1 VEGQG
6 RHAQDTDAVSGELVS
21 HIPSTERPAAVLE
34 GFRPY
39 DAPAAA
45 LYAERRWWL
54 GLTIGDM
61 FDKSSDLYPRKEAL
75 VGRTHGGTEGRYS
88 CADLRRRVDELAVG
102 MLRAGFVPGD
112 RVLLQLP
119 NWPEFVIAYFAL
131 QKAGLVMVLLT
142 VNHTAR
148 EVVHLARL
156 TQPAGW
162 IVPGH
167 YRKTDYAPLIAQV
180 RQDVPAM
187 DKVVVVG
194 GAVPSGCL
202 SFAALQDGAV
212 GAEEIRIV
220 LEAARPEP
228 TAVCQILPSGGTT
241 GLPKGAPR
249 THNDYICNI
258 EYKSKA
264 WDLNVTDRVLVAT
277 TVGHNLALLVCVT
290 AAVFHGAGMVVLD
303 STRPEDFC
311 RTVQDERITATG
323 LVPTLMSRIAA
334 FEALAEYDLSSLN
347 KVYVGAANSPP
358 DLVRAVESRLGVR
371 YTNAFGMVEGV
382 CSESRPDDPEDIVC
396 NTIGRPVCPYDEVVT
411 LDASG
416 VKTAAGIEGEL
427 AARGPGIFT
436 GYFNNPAA
444 NQQAFTPDGYFR
456 TGDLAVIDERG
467 VIRIT
472 GRLKDIIIRGGE
484 NIAARDVEDLISAHP
499 GVEYVAVVGL
509 PDPDLGEVVCAV
521 VKPRSGASLDAD
533 GIVSHL
539 ESLEAPKKFIPA
551 RVEIVQ
557 TIPLTAAGKADKKLL
572 RQQITA
578 TTTGAAGGEEKSA

>member
-1 VEGQG
+1 MS
-6 RHAQDTDAVSGELVS
+6 HDTLNARADLAL
-21 HIPSTERPAAVLE
+21 A

-39 DAPAAA
+39 DQAAAA

-54 GLTIGDM
+54 GMTVGDM
-61 FDKSSDLYPRKEAL
+61 FDKSVDLYPRKEAL
-75 VGRTHGGTEGRYS
+75 VGWTGDGAEQRYS
-88 CADLRRRVDELAVG
+88 WAELRRRVDEMAFSL
-102 MLRAGFVPGD
+102 LRAGFVPGD

-119 NWPEFVIAYFAL
+119 NWPEFVTAYFAL

-148 EVVHLARL
+148 EVAHLARL

-162 IVPGH
+162 IVPGR
-167 YRKTDYAPLIAQV
+167 YRKTGYESLIAQV

-194 GAVPSGCL
+194 DPVPAGCL
-202 SFAALQDGAV
+202 SFAALQQSGV

-228 TAVCQILPSGGTT
+228 AAVCQILPSGGTT

-249 THNDYICNI
+249 THDDYICNV
-258 EYKSKA
+258 EYTSKA
-264 WDLNVTDRVLVAT
+264 WDLNATDRVLVGT

-311 RTVQDERITATG
+311 RVVQDEGVTATG

-334 FEALAEYDLSSLN
+334 FERLADYDLSGLT

-358 DLVRAVESRLGVR
+358 DLVRTVERGLGVR
-371 YTNAFGMVEGV
+371 YTNAFGMVEGP
-382 CSESRPDDPEDIVC
+382 CSQSRPDDPEEVVC
-396 NTIGRPVCPYDEVVT
+396 NTIGRPVCPYDELVT
-411 LDASG
+411 LDVAG
-416 VKTAAGIEGEL
+416 AKTAPGVEGEL

-436 GYFNNPAA
+436 GYYNNPAA

-499 GVEYVAVVGL
+499 GVEYVAVIGL
-509 PDPDLGEVVCAV
+509 PDPDLGEGVCAV
-521 VKPRSGASLDAD
+521 IKPREGATIDHAAIVMFLEGLDA
-533 GIVSHL
+533 
-539 ESLEAPKKFIPA
+539 PRKFIPA
-551 RVEIVQ
+551 RTEIVEA
-557 TIPLTAAGKADKKLL
+557 IPLTAAGKADKKVLK
-572 RQQITA
+572 QQITERLA
-578 TTTGAAGGEEKSA
+578 GEAGGGEKTA